1 MRGEQEGAR
10 KLKKRGIIIIS
21 VILAVL
27 LIEAAAFMAFC
38 AYMDRKTEGRAGIDV
53 TSLDTLKDCFLYA
66 EEYKD
71 ERFGDKYE
79 LHSVTYEFKRDAVDE
94 VTFIYTKRKGW
105 FKNVYFVTVDRTEGR
120 ITVKGQAEA
129 NRLYGRDLHLNF
141 EEWSFDFETLDG
153 MSRDFEYDEIQ
164 WHSVYENAVVI
175 VFKNGGSTVYAVDID
190 PFSLRTINAADNS

>member
-1 MRGEQEGAR
+1 M
-10 KLKKRGIIIIS
+10 KKRRVIIIS

-38 AYMDRKTEGRAGIDV
+38 AYMDWKTEGRAVLDGS
-53 TSLDTLKDCFLYA
+53 SLDTLKDCFLYA
-66 EEYKD
+66 EEYKN

-79 LHSVTYEFKRDAVDE
+79 LHSVTYEFKRDDLDA
-94 VTFIYTKRKGW
+94 VTFIYTKREGW

-129 NRLYGRDLHLNF
+129 KRLYGRDLHLNF
-141 EEWSFDFETLDG
+141 GEWSFDFETLDD
-153 MSRDFEYDEIQ
+153 MSRDLEYDEIQ
-164 WHSVYENAVVI
+164 WHSVYEKAI
-175 VFKNGGSTVYAVDID
+175 SIMFKNGGSTVYAVDID